1 MIDGVSMTLALAGAA
16 DCPPGDACAVAS
28 HWGAWGLIGL
38 GLLFFAVGLMPA
50 RLQSLEEEQTGWN
63 RASLVRMLQKRMET
77 EQSGWRRLQW
87 PVLGVFFTGLGL
99 ATLLGWR

>member
-1 MIDGVSMTLALAGAA
+1 MVNGLSIMLAVAGTA
-16 DCPPGDACAVAS
+16 DCPSGAACGEAVR
-28 HWGAWGLIGL
+28 WGAWGLVAL
-38 GLLFFAVGLMPA
+38 GILFFAVGLMPA

-77 EQSGWRRLQW
+77 EQTGWRRLQW
-87 PVLGVFFTGLGL
+87 PVLGLFFTGLGL

>member
-1 MIDGVSMTLALAGAA
+1 MTNGLSFILAVTNAA
-16 DCPPGDACAVAS
+16 DCTPGEACADVTR
-28 HWGAWGLIGL
+28 WGAWGLIML